1 MGALQ
6 KLTNEERERV
16 ASCLAEA
23 GSLPQR
29 RAAVSWSIPITVRT
43 PALPGAQQAGVVDGH
58 NAIRATAVRG
68 SLRQFWRW
76 LQPPA
81 EKPETLRDEEN
92 RLWGSTDNRSAIRI
106 CQASKKDC
114 KLKITGWKQAVSP
127 TVSYLFGGA
136 FVGNNDRQE
145 LELGPDNRSAKKV
158 DFLLHDSTFRLKIE
172 IFADLDEADTASIK
186 HAIASWLHWGGIGA
200 ITRRGLGQL
209 DASEWLQE
217 QGLDDPFALLPN
229 GAEAY
234 LAPLPTGNKNDKT
247 AIESWLDAVEVYRLF
262 RQGFRGG
269 SSDNKLPGQSYWP
282 EPHSIRG
289 LTGQSDPNHMKERD
303 AVFRNSQVFPRAAL
317 GAPIV
322 FQFKGKKEG
331 EPGNT
336 TVNAFRDGKTKTRLA
351 SPILTRAVFH
361 EGKWRAAIVILD
373 TRHIEGVGFHISG
386 ANLGNDGRE
395 IPANKVWGAPV
406 EQACSQH
413 NGPMQREVD
422 GKQQG
427 FSNAFDALRNYLTN
441 CTKVGS
447 TGKPLYSR
455 IP

>member
-6 KLTNEERERV
+6 KLTEEERERV

-43 PALPGAQQAGVVDGH
+43 PARPGAQQAGVVDGQ

-92 RLWGSTDNRSAIRI
+92 RLWGSTDHRSAIRI
-106 CQASKKDC
+106 SCNPRNM
-114 KLKITGWKQAVSP
+114 SP
-127 TVSYLFGGA
+127 EPWRQQIAPQVSYVFGGA
-136 FVGNNDRQE
+136 DVGNDAGKITIDKKTVKF
-145 LELGPDNRSAKKV
+145 LPVGAK
-158 DFLLHDSTFRLKIE
+158 FTLKIE
-172 IFADLDEADTASIK
+172 IAPGLTEADLTSIK
-186 HAIASWLHWGGIGA
+186 RAIASWLHWGGIGA
-200 ITRRGLGQL
+200 RTRRGLGQL

-234 LAPLPTGNKNDKT
+234 LAPLPTGNKNDMT

-269 SSDNKLPGQSYWP
+269 SSDSKRPGQSYWP

-289 LTGQSDPNHMKERD
+289 VTDRSEPKHQKDRD
-303 AVFRNSQVFPRAAL
+303 AVFRESQLFPRAAL

-322 FQFKGKKEG
+322 FHFKDSGD
-331 EPGNT
+331 PGDT

-351 SPILTRAVFH
+351 SPIFTRTVFH

-386 ANLGNDGRE
+386 ANLGNDGRP

-406 EQACSQH
+406 EQKCSEH
-413 NGPMQREVD
+413 IGPMQREVD

-427 FSNAFDALRNYLTN
+427 FSNAFDALRDYLTN
-441 CTKVGS
+441 CSQVGN
-447 TGKPLYSR
+447 TRKPLYSR